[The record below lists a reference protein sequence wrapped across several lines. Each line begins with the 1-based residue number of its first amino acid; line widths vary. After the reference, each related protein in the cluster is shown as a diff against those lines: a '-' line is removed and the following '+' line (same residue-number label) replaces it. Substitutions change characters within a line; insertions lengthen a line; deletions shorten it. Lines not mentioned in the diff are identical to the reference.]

1 MNCSVG
7 SYSKSPVT
15 SADCGLAYTLNRFS
29 LGMSI
34 ALSVIA
40 INTYIHMLLLSII
53 CSISI
58 FQSDHLSRNH
68 EIKLS
73 GDIAN
78 CRIETIECVYLW
90 WVFCLFGCVRLSF
103 WGCFEPNK
111 HTHTHGTNK
120 ATSTSCVR
128 CVSCV
133 SNVWMVLTHIM
144 FGRTPFQCFVCYFF
158 CLFDFAQEKKKFSK
172 PNLASHG

>member
-7 SYSKSPVT
+7 SYSKSSVT

-111 HTHTHGTNK
+111 HTHTHTEQTK
-120 ATSTSCVR
+120 RPAQAASVVCHASV
-128 CVSCV
+128 
-133 SNVWMVLTHIM
+133 M
-144 FGRTPFQCFVCYFF
+144 FGWFWLTLCLAVHHFSVSYAIFFV
-158 CLFDFAQEKKKFSK
+158 S
-172 PNLASHG
+172 SI